1 MINVVKISDYKPHF
15 VATDAVESKTHVI
28 PTELVAKIID
38 GRIAI
43 NEIEDGESLIRS
55 LLRTLL
61 EELEE

>member
-1 MINVVKISDYKPHF
+1 MSKVVKISDYKPHF

-43 NEIEDGESLIRS
+43 SEIEDGESMIRS
-55 LLRTLL
+55 LLRNLL
-61 EELEE
+61 EDLTE

>member
-1 MINVVKISDYKPHF
+1 MSDYKPHF
-15 VATDAVESKTHVI
+15 VATDAVESKTHVV

-43 NEIEDGESLIRS
+43 NEIEDGDSLIRA

-61 EELEE
+61 AGLVE